1 MKIILHLSVIL
12 CSFSYAQQIEVTTPK
27 YTIPDSMTIADGT
40 KISREELT
48 RRCNMAWEN
57 SFGKLTK
64 EENDL
69 LFSVPITISVEA
81 EAEQPVDETDLYMKK
96 KSSEKSIIEPKK
108 TAITPPSP
116 NG

>member
-1 MKIILHLSVIL
+1 MSTF
-12 CSFSYAQQIEVTTPK
+12 SFAQQIEVTTPK
-27 YTIPDSMTIADGT
+27 YTIPDSITIGDGT

-48 RRCNMAWEN
+48 RRCNMAWDN
-57 SFGKLTK
+57 SFGKLTN

-81 EAEQPVDETDLYMKK
+81 EGEQPVDETDLYMKEK
-96 KSSEKSIIEPKK
+96 TPEKSIIEPQKI
-108 TAITPPSP
+108 TITPPSP

>member
-1 MKIILHLSVIL
+1 MKICIVFIFLSTF
-12 CSFSYAQQIEVTTPK
+12 SFAQQIEVTTPK
-27 YTIPDSMTIADGT
+27 YTIPDSITIGDGT

-48 RRCNMAWEN
+48 RRCNMAWDN

-69 LFSVPITISVEA
+69 LFSVPIKISIEA
-81 EAEQPVDETDLYMKK
+81 LGEGEQPVE
-96 KSSEKSIIEPKK
+96 SIIEPKK
-108 TAITPPSP
+108 TAITPHPP

>member
-1 MKIILHLSVIL
+1 MKIRIAFIFLSTF
-12 CSFSYAQQIEVTTPK
+12 SFAQQIEVTTPK
-27 YTIPDSMTIADGT
+27 YTIPDSITIADGT
-40 KISREELT
+40 KISPEELT
-48 RRCNMAWEN
+48 RRCNMAWDN

-81 EAEQPVDETDLYMKK
+81 EGEQPVDDTDIYMKD
-96 KSSEKSIIEPKK
+96 KSREKFIVEPKK
-108 TAITPPSP
+108 RAITPHSP